1 MKSYFKYE
9 LARAAGVSMRTFSRW
24 LIQNTSFLAALA
36 GMSWLLGMTPSSTYL
51 CCREGTTARSY
62 NYIEAN
68 PIELTFLMCREQS
81 DESEAKASDG
91 EE

>member
-51 CCREGTTARSY
+51 CSREGTTARSY
-62 NYIEAN
+62 NYIGARH
-68 PIELTFLMCREQS
+68 LMCRKQS